1 MKKTIL
7 TLTFAVLA
15 GLTASYASA
24 QPQTS
29 ADQVKQLTQSFSES
43 DVFYNVDSEKDYNA
57 KAFSSDDADGT
68 VKCWFWYYRPTYRLY
83 YWRPVYYRPA
93 YYYYRYYTYRTYF
106 RWSTYVVYKG
116 LSKGTENGN
125 AAILDADPDSGSPFA
140 AHGLRKGDVITAI
153 DGKPVTSLAD
163 LNQVTAN
170 SKLTVQ
176 KGNAVKFAGNL
187 LKNAN
192 ESTIKDFNGQQE
204 VEAGTLL
211 TKAEVKSGNYDMYQ
225 LYSKGTSEPVFGVKA
240 ADNTDNNGVKVT
252 EVLPNLPGAK
262 SGFEVNDVI
271 LEINGEK
278 ITGEKNYSDAIDR
291 AGKVARM
298 KVLCRKTGQTIDT
311 DVILNK

>member
-1 MKKTIL
+1 MKRTIFVL
-7 TLTFAVLA
+7 AFAVLV
-15 GLTASYASA
+15 GLVASNVSA
-24 QPQTS
+24 QPQNF
-29 ADQVKQLTQSFSES
+29 ADQVKELNQSFSES
-43 DVFYNVDSEKDYNA
+43 DVFYNVDSEKDYNE
-57 KAFSSDDADGT
+57 KAFSSNDADGT

-125 AAILDADPDSGSPFA
+125 AAILDTDPVSGSPFA

-192 ESTIKDFNGQQE
+192 ESTIKSFDGQQK

-211 TKAEVKSGNYDMYQ
+211 TKSEIKSENYDLYQ
-225 LYSKGTSEPVFGVKA
+225 LYGKTTSAPVFGVKA
-240 ADNTDNNGVKVT
+240 VDNNGNGVKVT
-252 EVLPNLPGAK
+252 EVIPNLPGAK
-262 SGFEVNDVI
+262 SGFEVNDLI

-278 ITGEKNYSDAIDR
+278 VNSEKIYSEAIDR
-291 AGKVARM
+291 AGKIVRM
-298 KVLCRKTGQTIDT
+298 KVLCGKTGQTVDT